1 MTRMTADAGDDGGRG
16 PRRAAGLFASV
27 RDVLATALAI
37 AHTRLELLTTE
48 IEEELHRVAE
58 ILLWTFVV
66 IFFGGITVLM
76 LAFVV
81 VVAYWE
87 EHRLLVA
94 SLTAG
99 LFLLVTVVALLVV
112 RAKVRSRPKLL
123 ASTIDEIRR
132 DREALQGAE
141 REEP

>member
-1 MTRMTADAGDDGGRG
+1 MTADTGDDAGRG
-16 PRRAAGLFASV
+16 SRRASGLFASV

-76 LAFVV
+76 LAFVI

-87 EHRLLVA
+87 EHRLLAA

-112 RAKVRSRPKLL
+112 RAKIRSRPKLL

-132 DREALQGAE
+132 DHDALQGTG
-141 REEP
+141 REAP

>member
-1 MTRMTADAGDDGGRG
+1 MTADAGDDGGRG
-16 PRRAAGLFASV
+16 PRRASGLFASV

-37 AHTRLELLTTE
+37 VHTRLELLTTE

-87 EHRLLVA
+87 EHRLLAA

-99 LFLLVTVVALLVV
+99 LFVLVTVVALLVV
-112 RAKVRSRPKLL
+112 RAKARSRPKLL

-132 DREALQGAE
+132 DREALQGTA

>member
-1 MTRMTADAGDDGGRG
+1 MTADAGDGPG
-16 PRRAAGLFASV
+16 PRRGRATGLFASM

-87 EHRLLVA
+87 EHRLLAA

-123 ASTIDEIRR
+123 ASTIEEIRR
-132 DREALQGAE
+132 DREALEETG

>member
-1 MTRMTADAGDDGGRG
+1 MTADTGDDAGHS
-16 PRRAAGLFASV
+16 PRRASGLFASV
-27 RDVLATALAI
+27 RDVFATALAI

-48 IEEELHRVAE
+48 IEEELHRAAE

-81 VVAYWE
+81 VIAYWE
-87 EHRLLVA
+87 EHRLLA
-94 SLTAG
+94 AAMTAG
-99 LFLLVTVVALLVV
+99 LFLLITVVALLVV

-132 DREALQGAE
+132 DREALESDGGQ
-141 REEP
+141 EP

>member
-1 MTRMTADAGDDGGRG
+1 MTPGPADDASDG
-16 PRRAAGLFASV
+16 PRRAGGLFASV

-87 EHRLLVA
+87 EHRLLA
-94 SLTAG
+94 AALTAG
-99 LFLLVTVVALLVV
+99 LFLLVTLVALLVV

-132 DREALQGAE
+132 DRDALQGSG
-141 REEP
+141 REGA

>member
-1 MTRMTADAGDDGGRG
+1 MPVDPADAATRASGRAG
-16 PRRAAGLFASV
+16 GLFASV
-27 RDVLATALAI
+27 RDVIATTLAI
-37 AHTRLELLTTE
+37 AQTRLELLTTE

-81 VVAYWE
+81 VIAYWE
-87 EHRLLVA
+87 EHRLLAA

-112 RAKVRSRPKLL
+112 GAKVRSRPKLL
-123 ASTIDEIRR
+123 ESTIDEIRR
-132 DREALQGAE
+132 DREALQGSD
-141 REEP
+141 RSGS